1 MKIETTMRYDPD
13 RDVVWIWQDRHDPF
27 LVPRS
32 TIEELTQSTALS
44 EDDLLA
50 VCREREA
57 RFADVA
63 ARKYEDGE
71 IEPDGRVVITSAD
84 LD

>member
-32 TIEELTQSTALS
+32 TIEALTQSTALS
-44 EDDLLA
+44 EHDLFA
-50 VCREREA
+50 ACREHEA
-57 RFADVA
+57 RLSEA
-63 ARKYEDGE
+63 ALRKYQDGE
-71 IEPDGRVVITSAD
+71 VEPDGRVVVRSED
-84 LD
+84 L